1 MSGYIAEL
9 NTIYPSRTITT
20 LTRMTNVISHL
31 CKTYPH
37 TLTRKELVE
46 LIDFSDNHLANVIS
60 LLLQNELIIVEK
72 AKLVTGNGHET
83 IYSATNN
90 LVAIYNRYLD
100 CCDIK
105 ESDTTNVDV
114 EEFKVVVH
122 EYIKK
127 IHDRIN
133 LVDDRLNQLST
144 ETEAMVNA
152 NIQESLNTVSLKLY
166 TAIKDISSE
175 VKDLQDSMVSIR
187 HILDGDVDH
196 PIYMTI
202 NLLNASISTI
212 NTNLTTLE
220 GKYNSFSNNI
230 TLELEQNQSDIH
242 KIISEVEC
250 SLQERDQKIIEQ
262 LAENKMK
269 YKFTY
274 FLMLLVV
281 LLNTTIIGYLV
292 WPYVKP

>member
-31 CKTYPH
+31 CKTYPY

-46 LIDFSDNHLANVIS
+46 LIDFNDNHLANVIS
-60 LLLQNELIIVEK
+60 LLLQNELITVVK
-72 AKLVTGNGHET
+72 TKSADGSGHET
-83 IYSATNN
+83 TYSASDN
-90 LVAIYNRYLD
+90 LLNIYNRYMD
-100 CCDIK
+100 CCVAEGSNPINGDI
-105 ESDTTNVDV
+105 
-114 EEFKVVVH
+114 EEFKIVVH

-133 LVDDRLNQLST
+133 SVDDRLAHLST

-175 VKDLQDSMVSIR
+175 VKDLQDSIVDIR
-187 HILDGDVDH
+187 HILNGDVDH
-196 PIYMTI
+196 PIYMTL
-202 NLLNASISTI
+202 NLLNASISTV
-212 NTNLTTLE
+212 NTSLTSLE

-230 TLELEQNQSDIH
+230 TLELEQNQSDMQ

-250 SLQERDQKIIEQ
+250 ASQERDQKIIEQ
-262 LAENKMK
+262 LSENKMK

-274 FLMLLVV
+274 LLMSLLV
-281 LLNTTIIGYLV
+281 LLNTVAIGYLV